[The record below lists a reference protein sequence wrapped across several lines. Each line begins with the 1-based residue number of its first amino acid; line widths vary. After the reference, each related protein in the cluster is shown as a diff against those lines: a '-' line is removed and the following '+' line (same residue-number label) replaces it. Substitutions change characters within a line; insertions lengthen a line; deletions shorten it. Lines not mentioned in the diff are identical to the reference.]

1 MKGSVKF
8 CSSLIYICWTIF
20 GLYSFY
26 SKLQDGLDLVDL
38 VPKDTNEYKFLQAQT
53 SLFGFYNMYAV
64 TQGNFEYPQSQ
75 QKLYDYHN
83 KFVRVPHVVKND
95 NGGLPDFWLSIFRD
109 WLKNLQEVFDKEY
122 EENRITRETWHQ
134 NASSDAIL
142 AYKLMVQT
150 GDIDNSVQK
159 SLIPENRLVK
169 DGIINPRGFYN
180 YLSAWATND
189 PFGYGASQGK
199 LRPEPIPYL
208 HVPTEYTLKVPKSL
222 PLVYTQLP
230 FNLHGL
236 KDTVEIKELIKNIR
250 KICDDFENNQELS
263 NYPSGIPF
271 IFWEQYMDLRTSLAI
286 TLAFTISA
294 AFICVFA
301 ILLNFRATV
310 ITIVNVIFSL
320 MQLPGAMVLL
330 GLKLSAIPAV
340 IIIFSVGL
348 ILCFTV
354 NIALSFMTSLGN
366 KERRTI
372 LALEITMDSL
382 IHGLCT
388 FGIGVLMLLTSPF
401 EFVIRHFFWL
411 LFAVLCIGTF
421 NGLVVFPII
430 LSVFGPEAE
439 LISLEDPNR
448 ISTPSPVS
456 SRSKRNANKTVITND
471 MGHSSS
477 SSKQH
482 SRKSHKYNI
491 NEKEPSLTTITEE
504 PPSWKSSS
512 SSIQMMN
519 TEKSY
524 SLNNESNLKAEPVH
538 HHKNKLSDPLI
549 FESAS
554 LKPN

>member
-1 MKGSVKF
+1 M
-8 CSSLIYICWTIF
+8 
-20 GLYSFY
+20 
-26 SKLQDGLDLVDL
+26 
-38 VPKDTNEYKFLQAQT
+38 
-53 SLFGFYNMYAV
+53 
-64 TQGNFEYPQSQ
+64 NF
-75 QKLYDYHN
+75 
-83 KFVRVPHVVKND
+83 
-95 NGGLPDFWLSIFRD
+95 
-109 WLKNLQEVFDKEY
+109 
-122 EENRITRETWHQ
+122 
-134 NASSDAIL
+134 
-142 AYKLMVQT
+142 
-150 GDIDNSVQK
+150 
-159 SLIPENRLVK
+159 
-169 DGIINPRGFYN
+169 
-180 YLSAWATND
+180 
-189 PFGYGASQGK
+189 
-199 LRPEPIPYL
+199 
-208 HVPTEYTLKVPKSL
+208 
-222 PLVYTQLP
+222 
-230 FNLHGL
+230 
-236 KDTVEIKELIKNIR
+236 
-250 KICDDFENNQELS
+250 
-263 NYPSGIPF
+263 
-271 IFWEQYMDLRTSLAI
+271 
-286 TLAFTISA
+286 
-294 AFICVFA
+294 
-301 ILLNFRATV
+301 LNF
-310 ITIVNVIFSL
+310 
-320 MQLPGAMVLL
+320 Q
-330 GLKLSAIPAV
+330 
-340 IIIFSVGL
+340 
-348 ILCFTV
+348 
-354 NIALSFMTSLGN
+354 SFMTSLGN

-524 SLNNESNLKAEPVH
+524 SLNNESNLKASLRNSLRSSSPSPSNSQSSTPRSSTPRNDNNSNSNNSNSSNNNSNINFNCPELQSIVVQPEVIVETH
-538 HHKNKLSDPLI
+538 HSDSNTTKVTATANFKVEFKNFNFKS
-549 FESAS
+549 
-554 LKPN
+554 